1 MKMFMA
7 GGGWMDSG
15 ICFKIDLMPPAFEE
29 GLGLW
34 SNGDGT
40 PDAPTYDT
48 AANARLAKND
58 PDFGDCLELRKVNS
72 VQRLRYAGEIPFM
85 RGSFIEVTVRIKAL
99 RGPLPLAHI
108 AAWTGGRHGRS
119 VPGMACMGPV
129 VSLGAHDEI
138 CQLRAVIGPEPF
150 DGVDMVW
157 STDVLYA
164 HIGLDLIGPDQG
176 VVRVDALGVRDVS
189 DSFPGAE
196 IVMPG
201 FESFEGET
209 PGDRNG
215 PSGGGAL

>member
-1 MKMFMA
+1 MN
-7 GGGWMDSG
+7 SG
-15 ICFKIDLMPPAFEE
+15 IRYEIDLMPPEFDE

-40 PDAPTYDT
+40 PDTPTYDM
-48 AANARLAKND
+48 APNARLAKND
-58 PDFGDCLELRKVNS
+58 PDFGNCLELRKVNS
-72 VQRLRYAGEIPFM
+72 VQRLRYAGEIPIM
-85 RGSFIEVTVRIKAL
+85 RGSFIEVTARTKAL

-108 AAWTGGRHGRS
+108 AAWAGGRHGRA

-129 VSLGAHDEI
+129 VTLGAHDEV

-176 VVRVDALGVRDVS
+176 VVRVDAVSVRDVS
-189 DSFPGAE
+189 DRFPSVGV
-196 IVMPG
+196 VMPG
-201 FESFEGET
+201 FEPFERQS
-209 PGDRNG
+209 PGDCNG
-215 PSGGGAL
+215 PPGGGAL